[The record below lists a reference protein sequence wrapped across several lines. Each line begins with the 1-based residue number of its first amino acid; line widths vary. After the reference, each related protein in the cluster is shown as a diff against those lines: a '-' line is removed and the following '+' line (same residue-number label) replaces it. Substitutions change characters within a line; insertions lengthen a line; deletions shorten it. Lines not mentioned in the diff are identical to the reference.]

1 MTEVPANDQEPR
13 VASVAGLREKLAI
26 DPGAVRAV
34 GWSFAYFFSVL
45 CSYYIIRPVRD
56 EMGVTV
62 GVDGLERLFFIVF
75 GVMLAAVP
83 LFGWLVSTFPKKHV
97 APVVYLFFIANL
109 VVFWL
114 VLSAW
119 KSSTLVASMF
129 FVWVSVFNLFVVSLF
144 WIVMADLW
152 STADAKRYYGMIAA
166 GGSAGA
172 FCGPLITQS
181 IVHKLGPAN
190 LLLVSALFLGVAVGC
205 VFALRRELG
214 HAHQAD
220 DDKPAGDG
228 ILAGAERVFKSPYLF
243 QIAMWILVANLISTF
258 FYFEQA
264 RIIGA
269 ALPERADRV
278 QLFARMDLTVSVL
291 TILAQVFVTAAVMR
305 ALPVGWCV
313 AALPVSAALGLLAL
327 AVAPSLWVIVGVIV
341 VERAIGFAI
350 SNPAARVLYTVVEP
364 EDKYKAQNFIDTVVF
379 RGGDA
384 ASGWL
389 FNSVAKAAGLATP
402 AVAMLTV
409 PFALL
414 WVWLSLRLGNAQEE
428 QAAKQH
434 MAKAKGQA

>member
-45 CSYYIIRPVRD
+45 CSYYIIRPLRD